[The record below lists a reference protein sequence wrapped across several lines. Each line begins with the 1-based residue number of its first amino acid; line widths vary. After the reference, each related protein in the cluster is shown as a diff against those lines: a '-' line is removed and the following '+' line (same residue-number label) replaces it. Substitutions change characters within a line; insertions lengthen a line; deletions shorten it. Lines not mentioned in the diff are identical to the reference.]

1 MNARPSIQFGTELA
15 LVMDW
20 IRYDALN
27 DEYLLQH
34 NNLQM
39 MSLENRQRDL
49 RITKESVGKWK
60 LSFCISA
67 YLPIGNLPI

>member
-39 MSLENRQRDL
+39 MSLEKTDRETSGLPRKVL
-49 RITKESVGKWK
+49 ESGR
-60 LSFCISA
+60 
-67 YLPIGNLPI
+67 